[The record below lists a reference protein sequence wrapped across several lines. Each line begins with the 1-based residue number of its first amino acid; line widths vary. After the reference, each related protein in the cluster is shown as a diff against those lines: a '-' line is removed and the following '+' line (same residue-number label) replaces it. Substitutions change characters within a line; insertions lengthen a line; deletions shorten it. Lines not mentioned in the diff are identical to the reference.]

1 MSVRPIGELD
11 AEQWLEAHGDALYR
25 YALHRTGNP
34 DTAEDLV
41 QETLLAAWRG
51 RDSYQGGS
59 SERTWLTGILRH
71 KIADHLR
78 RGSRQDAMK
87 RDLRDEGSIEDALFK
102 GDGAWRAPPTHWGDD
117 PLALNEAEAFA
128 SAISDCLDELS
139 PTQRASF
146 TLREFEDVGVDE
158 ASRTLGIT
166 ANNLYVLLHRARL
179 AIRRCLEVHWFGGHR
194 RP

>member
-1 MSVRPIGELD
+1 MSVRPVGELD

-25 YALHRTGNP
+25 YALHRTGDP

-51 RDSYQGGS
+51 RETYQGGS
-59 SERTWLTGILRH
+59 SERTWLIGILRH

-78 RGSRQDAMK
+78 RGSRHDEAK
-87 RDLRDEGSIEDALFK
+87 RKLREDGATENAVFNS
-102 GDGAWRAPPTHWGDD
+102 DGAWRVAPASWGDD

-128 SAISDCLDELS
+128 ATISDCIDELS

-166 ANNLYVLLHRARL
+166 ANNLYVLLYRARL
-179 AIRRCLEVHWFGGHR
+179 AMRRCLEVRWFGGHR